1 VTRIRLSRIFWIG
14 AAAILVAAALVA
26 LVAVLRGDFSDTDVR
41 ILVTLAALLYTGGAA
56 LAGLALVDRAR
67 GPWLGWLVAVA
78 APVCLGFVLWAIW
91 SFVGNGGGNE
101 NADRLAWSAVLALLA
116 GLISTTALL
125 LARRRE
131 LVALA
136 VAAGLLA
143 GLAALLAGVGI
154 WTEPDS
160 DTFAKVMAA
169 VWILAALCY
178 FLVPVLQRFRG
189 ATVEPT
195 AFRILGELDGVEL
208 IASRDPVKGV
218 AVEAPRPGELL
229 VLRRRA

>member
-1 VTRIRLSRIFWIG
+1 VTRVRLSRIFWIG

-41 ILVTLAALLYTGGAA
+41 ILVTLAALLYTGGTA

-67 GPWLGWLVAVA
+67 GRWLGWLVVVA
-78 APVCLGFVLWAIW
+78 APGCLGFVLWAIW
-91 SFVGNGGGNE
+91 SFVGDGGGNE
-101 NADRLAWSAVLALLA
+101 DANKLAWSAVLALLA

-125 LARRRE
+125 FARRRE

-136 VAAGLLA
+136 VAAGCLA
-143 GLAALLAGVGI
+143 GLAALLACVGM

-189 ATVEPT
+189 ATAEPT
-195 AFRILGELDGVEL
+195 ALRILGELDGVEL
-208 IASRDPVKGV
+208 VASRRPVEGV
-218 AVEAPRPGELL
+218 QVEPPGTGERL